1 MRNGIIVAVT
11 LLGTVA
17 LGACDREVGS
27 AERMD
32 APVRAASGAE
42 QAAATGDQ
50 TARVAAEAGEI
61 VVYKSPTCGCCNDW
75 IAHLESE
82 GFDVRGVDIA
92 AYADLSRKKMEHGV
106 PGDLGSCH
114 TARVAGYTV
123 EGHVPAEV
131 VARLLR
137 ERPADIVGLSVPG
150 MPIGSPGMEGPNP
163 QVYQVIAFDAEGN
176 RRVYETI
183 DPR

>member
-1 MRNGIIVAVT
+1 MRHGIIIAAS
-11 LLGTVA
+11 LLGAVA
-17 LGACDREVGS
+17 LGACDGEAGS
-27 AERMD
+27 AERTES
-32 APVRAASGAE
+32 AAS
-42 QAAATGDQ
+42 
-50 TARVAAEAGEI
+50 AEAAPGV
-61 VVYKSPTCGCCNDW
+61 VVYKSPACGCCSDW

-82 GFDVRGVDIA
+82 GYDVDAVDIA
-92 AYADLSRKKMEHGV
+92 AYAELGQKKAEHGV
-106 PGDLGSCH
+106 PADLGSCH
-114 TARVAGYTV
+114 TARVGGYTI

-137 ERPADIVGLSVPG
+137 EQPDDIVGLAVPG

-163 QVYQVIAFDAEGN
+163 EVYDVIAFDAEGN